1 MPIYEY
7 ECKSCGT
14 VQELMQKTTDP
25 TPEACDK
32 CQRGPMVKLISR
44 TAFVLK
50 GEGWYVTD
58 FRDKGKKSGGSSGGS
73 SGSGSSSGSS
83 GTGDSGSSASSES
96 TTTTKTETAGGC
108 GAGACGAGHCAT

>member
-7 ECKSCGT
+7 ECKACGT

-25 TPEACDK
+25 APEACDK
-32 CQRGPMVKLISR
+32 CHQGPMVKLMSR

-58 FRDKGKKSGGSSGGS
+58 FRDKSKKSGGSSSGGS
-73 SGSGSSSGSS
+73 SGSGSSGG
-83 GTGDSGSSASSES
+83 GTGDAGGSSSASSEAPS
-96 TTTTKTETAGGC
+96 STAGAC
-108 GAGACGAGHCAT
+108 GTGGCGAGHCAN